1 MNRKL
6 ISEKSGE
13 ISCAEILPD
22 SLAGYRVPG
31 EPFSAAAWECGD
43 ILFQEM
49 NWEVHIRYTNYLL
62 QEDDRIR
69 IIDDRPLL
77 ALQFILSN
85 SFYGDW
91 QGLGK
96 RIDHEASFN
105 LFYVP
110 SLEQSLEGCKGTRV
124 YSKVEFQFPLHQLKL
139 LAPHFPLLEQLLE
152 QMDKGNPALLH
163 KSNQVASSE
172 MLTGVRQILHNPYSS
187 GIKKIYAEA
196 KGMGLL
202 INALDAF
209 NKNKPAPPPRLTHFE
224 AEQVY
229 QAKDLLL
236 EHIDSPFSLFGLA
249 TQVGTSKF
257 KLNNGFKEIYGV
269 TVFDFLLN
277 ARMEKAQFLL
287 LETHHTIESIA
298 YLTGYNDPYS
308 FSRAFKKY
316 FGTSPKHYRARP
328 FFFMLH
334 SNNNNHS

>member
-6 ISEKSGE
+6 ISNKSGE
-13 ISCAEILPD
+13 ISYAEMVPD
-22 SLAGYRVPG
+22 TLGAYRVVG
-31 EPFSAAAWECGD
+31 EPFYGATWECGD
-43 ILFQEM
+43 SLFQEM
-49 NWEVHIRYTNYLL
+49 DWDVNIRYANYRL

-77 ALQFILSN
+77 ALQFILGN

-91 QGLGK
+91 EGLGP

-110 SLEQSLEGCKGTRV
+110 SLEQSLEGCKGDRV
-124 YSKVEFQFPLHQLKL
+124 YSKVEFQFPLPQLRL
-139 LAPHFPLLEQLLE
+139 LAPYFPLLEKLLD
-152 QMDKGNPALLH
+152 QMDRGYPALLH
-163 KSNQVASSE
+163 RSNQVASSE
-172 MLTGVRQILHNPYSS
+172 MLTGVRQILHNPYSI

-209 NKNKPAPPPRLTHFE
+209 NKNKHAPPPRLTHFE

-236 EHIDSPFSLFGLA
+236 EHIDNPFSLNGLA
-249 TQVGTSKF
+249 NQVGTSKF

-287 LETHHTIESIA
+287 LETHHTIETIA
-298 YLTGYNDPYS
+298 YLTGYNDSYS

-316 FGTSPKHYRARP
+316 FGASPKHYRDRP

-334 SNNNNHS
+334 NNHS